1 MYSSGRQTEDH
12 IIRKHM
18 NIICFLTVLKKI
30 TEPNR
35 KKREYKSES
44 NKNNDTIVQDS
55 L

>member
-18 NIICFLTVLKKI
+18 NIICFLTVFKKKLQNQ
-30 TEPNR
+30 TE
-35 KKREYKSES
+35 KRESTNLNRTK
-44 NKNNDTIVQDS
+44 TTT